1 MLLKITNNVSKKSL
15 TFIVN
20 DTYTSNIYFNF
31 EIRLEEN
38 LEGVDLDSVVEGEY
52 NYLLLD
58 DGKKIAEGLLQIG
71 DYKAENKKYNKDKT
85 GFKVY
90 GKK

>member
-38 LEGVDLDSVVEGEY
+38 LEGIKLSEIDEGEY
-52 NYLLLD
+52 NYELFD
-58 DGKKIAEGLLQIG
+58 EGKKIAEGLLQIG
-71 DYKAENKKYNKDKT
+71 DYKAENKEYNKDKN